1 MAKYLAR
8 LVSSAPLVFLIC
20 INDLPKIPLKINLN
34 GSDKITLFANNT
46 SVIVNNPNHNIFEND
61 INMIFKKNSRM
72 V

>member
-1 MAKYLAR
+1 
-8 LVSSAPLVFLIC
+8 
-20 INDLPKIPLKINLN
+20 LPKIPLKINLN